1 MLGSSKIKGNIAQFF
16 MELMIKWGDKHEQ
29 MLAYLPLN

>member
-1 MLGSSKIKGNIAQFF
+1 MLGSKKIKVNTAQFF
-16 MELMIKWGDKHEQ
+16 LELMIKWGDKREQ